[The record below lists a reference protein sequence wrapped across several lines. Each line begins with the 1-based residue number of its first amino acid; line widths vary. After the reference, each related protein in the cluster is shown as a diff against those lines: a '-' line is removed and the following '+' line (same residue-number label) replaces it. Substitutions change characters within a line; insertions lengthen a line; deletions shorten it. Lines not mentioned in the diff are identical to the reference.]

1 MAMGYTAL
9 VLSTSSIHLIRP
21 DAIFCVTKIKN
32 WSVGWIKGSPIYR
45 WILDTRRHWRETR
58 RYILDK
64 TTGDRLASY
73 TLSRQF
79 VGFLVW
85 CSSPSGPDQHQTTNA
100 VNIDR
105 RASELGVKLTDFL
118 SFRRRREHVRD
129 TDKERVRQRV
139 RGRASIHVED
149 PKCIHMHCSIID
161 RRRRSPSSWVYL

>member
-1 MAMGYTAL
+1 MQFFVCRKLKIGQWGELREAL
-9 VLSTSSIHLIRP
+9 H
-21 DAIFCVTKIKN
+21 
-32 WSVGWIKGSPIYR
+32 R

-64 TTGDRLASY
+64 TAGDRLACFAY

-79 VGFLVW
+79 VGFLAW
-85 CSSPSGPDQHQTTNA
+85 CSPSGPDQHQTTNT

-118 SFRRRREHVRD
+118 LFRRRREHVRD

-149 PKCIHMHCSIID
+149 PKCIHMHCSISD